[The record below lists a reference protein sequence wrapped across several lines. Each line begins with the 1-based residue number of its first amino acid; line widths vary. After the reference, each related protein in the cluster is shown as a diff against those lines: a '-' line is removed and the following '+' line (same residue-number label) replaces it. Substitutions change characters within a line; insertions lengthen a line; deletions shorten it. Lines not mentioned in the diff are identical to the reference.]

1 MKKLIALLLAVAMV
15 FGLVACGAKEE
26 AAAPAATE
34 AAAAAP
40 AADAASDAAGGDP
53 WDNLETLVIPLYTSE
68 ASLFATDRFSDTW
81 LGAYIL
87 DKFNIDFELIAA
99 PADMTSFLTTALVG
113 GDYPAVFTTT
123 DLNVIASYR
132 DAGTLIC
139 LDDYQDQLSTF
150 YAAMGED
157 NINMARSVSA
167 DGKAYMWYMNTPQG
181 ATMQLSYTNLNS
193 WTARADQL
201 EEYGLE
207 NMPYTYDE
215 WLEFFKA
222 MQAAHPTAPDGT
234 PAYAMTFAGAEG
246 WGVGSPFQGG
256 ATFDGIHSMTSGAAA
271 FNTQTNQF
279 EVYYTSES
287 AKACAKFFNDLYK
300 AGCLDPECFTLMDG
314 DVAEKAANG
323 YVYAFTVANW
333 NDSAINASL
342 ETVYGDANHAVMQVP
357 FGSADQQIRTLPVG
371 YNNYLAATDKLQGE
385 DLNRFLALLDW
396 FHSEEGQL
404 MYGSGEEGVDYEW
417 QDGKRV
423 PIGKF
428 AEEIANGF
436 AEGYAYTRGTYECY
450 TLCNVLG
457 SSWADCA
464 KDGQPYRLNKSAAIA
479 TELGTTDY
487 QKSIYEQLG
496 WSSYTS
502 WWVENTYR
510 DPNVVTYGMVNMN
523 SEEAEYDAGYVTC
536 PDIAKNYAAKLCF
549 ADDFEA
555 TWAEFVAALENA
567 GVNEFIDAM
576 NAKYDAL
583 K

>member
-1 MKKLIALLLAVAMV
+1 MY
-15 FGLVACGAKEE
+15 
-26 AAAPAATE
+26 
-34 AAAAAP
+34 
-40 AADAASDAAGGDP
+40 
-53 WDNLETLVIPLYTSE
+53 WETVGFTS
-68 ASLFATDRFSDTW
+68 DRFSDTW

-87 DKFNIDFELIAA
+87 DKFNIDFEIIAQ
-99 PADMTSFLTTALVG
+99 PADVNSYLTTALVG
-113 GDYPAVFTTT
+113 GDYPEVVCST
-123 DLNVIASYR
+123 DMNVLASYR
-132 DAGTLIC
+132 DAGVLIC
-139 LDDYQDQLSTF
+139 MDDYQDQLSTF
-150 YAAMGED
+150 YTTMGED
-157 NINMARSVSA
+157 VLNKARSLSD
-167 DGKAYMWYMNTPQG
+167 DGKAYNWYINTPCG
-181 ATMQLSYTNLNS
+181 PTMQMSYTSLNS

-215 WLEFFKA
+215 WLEFFKT

-256 ATFDGIHSMTSGAAA
+256 AVFDGVHTTATGAAV
-271 FNTQTNQF
+271 FNTETNQF

-287 AKACAKFFNDLYK
+287 AKACAKFFNDMYK
-300 AGCLDPECFTLMDG
+300 AGCLDPECFTLLDT

-333 NDSAINASL
+333 NDAAINASL
-342 ETVYGDANHAVMQVP
+342 ETVYGDANHAVIQVP
-357 FGSADQQIRTLPVG
+357 FSNADGKQIRPMQVG
-371 YNNYLAATDKLQGE
+371 SNMFLAMTDKLEG
-385 DLNRFLALLDW
+385 DKLDRFLALLDW

-436 AEGYAYTRGTYECY
+436 TEGYAYTRGTYESY
-450 TLCNVLG
+450 ALAYVLG
-457 SSWADCA
+457 SSWADCE
-464 KDGQPYRLNKSAAIA
+464 KDGQPYRLNRSAEIA
-479 TELGTTDY
+479 TEMGTTDY
-487 QKSIYEQLG
+487 QKSIYEKLG

-502 WWVENTYR
+502 WWVENTVL
-510 DPNVVTYGMVNMN
+510 DPNVVTYGLVNMT
-523 SEEAEYDAGYVTC
+523 SEEAEYDAGYITC
-536 PDIAKNYAAKLCF
+536 PDIANNYAAKLCF

-555 TWAEFVAALENA
+555 TWAEFVAALDAA
-567 GVNEFIDAM
+567 GVNEFVDAM
-576 NAKYDAL
+576 NAKYEAL